1 MPDPQAGEPDVML
14 KTFTLGKPLQ
24 YNYFLVSGSPTGG
37 YGIYVAKAPRLPSR
51 CGLLLVFGS
60 RLSLPV
66 GSSPFTLAVV
76 RQFVVVLVFL

>member
-37 YGIYVAKAPRLPSR
+37 YGIYVAKAPRLPCR
-51 CGLLLVFGS
+51 CGLLLAFGS
-60 RLSLPV
+60 RLPLLV
-66 GSSPFTLAVV
+66 GSSPCMLAVV
-76 RQFVVVLVFL
+76 GQFVVVLVFL